1 MILSGFCLHVR
12 NGTGFRLQCEG
23 YLWERGLNTWL
34 TDEKTKLKKIMMQER
49 RQKGGRPVKD
59 SEVVLPDRIE
69 QKLSMGLGL
78 LKALA
83 EALHTGVLKINPE
96 PGCQINAG
104 WKETDSSLLVSS
116 PCKLEPYP
124 GFGARGLGK
133 HTVRFPS
140 ALQLK
145 VPPKDAAPAAG
156 ANMDP
161 APPPPAPASS
171 GRPLVPIEFAPSLL
185 PS

>member
-1 MILSGFCLHVR
+1 
-12 NGTGFRLQCEG
+12 
-23 YLWERGLNTWL
+23 
-34 TDEKTKLKKIMMQER
+34 
-49 RQKGGRPVKD
+49 
-59 SEVVLPDRIE
+59 
-69 QKLSMGLGL
+69 
-78 LKALA
+78 
-83 EALHTGVLKINPE
+83 
-96 PGCQINAG
+96 
-104 WKETDSSLLVSS
+104 
-116 PCKLEPYP
+116 
-124 GFGARGLGK
+124 LGK